1 MLLEY
6 VAEGWV
12 GGAKMGKWLV
22 VWVLFVM
29 VGMAPS
35 LLAGTANG
43 THPVPEPASLL
54 LLAAGA
60 AGVGLWSRRRA
71 KNPKE

>member
-1 MLLEY
+1 MRIV
-6 VAEGWV
+6 VAV
-12 GGAKMGKWLV
+12 LV
-22 VWVLFVM
+22 LIAM

-35 LLAGTANG
+35 LWAI
-43 THPVPEPASLL
+43 PPVEVPEPTSLL

-60 AGVGLWSRRRA
+60 AGAGLWGWRLA